1 MKQRIYLPFAEG
13 DRTLALGLKPL
24 RIADWIEIDDQ
35 FTDYLQRKTELLK
48 TNHSEVFASLPNTE
62 IAQQEVLDL
71 LLEHLSQQFAEL
83 YDRTSETIT
92 VKATDQ
98 TWNIDQF
105 EPLELAGRLVQEDFC
120 LMQPSDRG
128 YILAAASLCFPLRWR
143 LLKKLG
149 NPMMQIHQPV
159 PQYSEQLGNPVD
171 RLFDRLKVDRP
182 VFRLN
187 WSIVET
193 PELYLGHQSHSSTES
208 VELTP
213 DNLWIRVER
222 QTLRRLERSG
232 WILFTIRTYRY
243 PLMMLQDY
251 PDCAIALSSIVQHL
265 SPEMQLYK
273 NLQPIRGML
282 LTALSQI
289 ISTRSAPSRNNAA
302 ELL

>member
-1 MKQRIYLPFAEG
+1 MYHSQRIYLPFG
-13 DRTLALGLKPL
+13 DRTLTLGLKPL
-24 RIADWIEIDDQ
+24 SIADWIEIDDQ
-35 FTDYLQRKTELLK
+35 FVSYLQRKTELLK
-48 TNHSEVFASLPNTE
+48 THQSEVFASLPNTQ

-71 LLEHLSQQFAEL
+71 LLEHLSEQFPEL
-83 YDRTSETIT
+83 YDRTFKTIT
-92 VKATDQ
+92 VKATNQ

-105 EPLELAGRLVQEDFC
+105 EPLDVAGRLVQEDLC

-143 LLKKLG
+143 LLAKLG

-159 PQYSEQLGNPVD
+159 PDYPEQLGNPVD

-193 PELYLGHQSHSSTES
+193 PELYLGYQSHSSTHS

-213 DNLWIRVER
+213 DDLWIRVER
-222 QTLRRLERSG
+222 QTLRRLAQSG
-232 WILFTIRTYRY
+232 WILFMIRTYRY
-243 PLMMLQDY
+243 PLMLLKDY
-251 PDCAIALSSIVQHL
+251 PDCAIALSSLMQEL

-273 NLQPIRGML
+273 NLLPIRQML
-282 LTALSQI
+282 LTALEQ
-289 ISTRSAPSRNNAA
+289 TLKRS
-302 ELL
+302 